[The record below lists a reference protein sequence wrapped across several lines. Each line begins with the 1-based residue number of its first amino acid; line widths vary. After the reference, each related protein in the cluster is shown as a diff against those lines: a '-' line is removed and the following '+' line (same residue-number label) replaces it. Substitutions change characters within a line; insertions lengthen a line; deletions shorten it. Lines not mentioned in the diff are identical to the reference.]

1 MTRTLTGARFRD
13 TGRRTRVLFVA
24 GLSPVPDGS
33 AGGGVTEATTLFNQG
48 LGEDFEFVP
57 MSTTM
62 PSNPPPGLIRRTV
75 LAARRL
81 VTFCRLVRASDAL
94 LVFTSDGF
102 SFLEKGM
109 LCLIARFMG
118 RPTILRLGGGRLAEQ
133 YDQSPLFAWYV
144 RTVLRNIAV
153 LPCQSSFWVQFVRRA
168 IDGTRSAVKIIEIGN
183 GVEVDALPSSERRDS
198 QKIGFLGWTNKEKGI
213 FDTLAAFKRILA
225 REPRALL
232 RVAGGGRDYPA
243 FVAEVQRLGLS
254 RHVDCLGWLP
264 RDQVPSFLQSLNVL
278 VLPSYAEGLP
288 NALLEAMAAGVPV
301 VATSVGGVTD
311 LIGQSGGGIL
321 INPGDIGMLANAV
334 SKLLTDADGAAEI
347 GARGRRFVRE
357 RHDISVVAAKYREA
371 FRSVLPQSSTPPKPA
386 GTAVIRAGT
395 SR

>member
-1 MTRTLTGARFRD
+1 M
-13 TGRRTRVLFVA
+13 TRVLFVA

-48 LGEDFEFVP
+48 LGEDFEFLA

-62 PSNPPPGLIRRTV
+62 PSNPPPGLMRRAA

-81 VTFCRLVRASDAL
+81 VTFCRLVRQSDAV

-102 SFLEKGM
+102 SFVEKGT
-109 LCLIARFMG
+109 LCLIARIMG
-118 RPTILRLGGGRLAEQ
+118 RPAILRLGGGRLAEQ
-133 YDQSPLFAWYV
+133 YDRSPLFAWCV
-144 RTVLRNIAV
+144 RAVLRNMSV
-153 LPCQSSFWVQFVRRA
+153 LPCQSGFWVQFVRRA
-168 IDGTRSAVKIIEIGN
+168 TDRTGSAVKIVEIGN
-183 GVEVDALPSSERRDS
+183 GVHVDAMHSSGRRDS
-198 QKIGFLGWTNKEKGI
+198 LIVGFLGWTNKEKGI
-213 FDTLAAFKRILA
+213 FDTLDAFARVVA
-225 REPRALL
+225 REPRTVL

-243 FVAEVQRLGLS
+243 FVAEVQRRGLS
-254 RHVDCLGWLP
+254 GHVDCLGWLP

-301 VATSVGGVTD
+301 VATSVGGITD

-321 INPGDIGMLANAV
+321 INPGDSASLANAV
-334 SKLLTDADGAAEI
+334 MTLLTDVDRAAEMA
-347 GARGRRFVRE
+347 ARGQRFVRE
-357 RHDISVVAAKYREA
+357 RHDIKVVAAKYREA
-371 FRSVLPQSSTPPKPA
+371 FKSVLPATSTPPKPA
-386 GTAVIRAGT
+386 GTVIPAGT

>member
-1 MTRTLTGARFRD
+1 M
-13 TGRRTRVLFVA
+13 TRVLFVG

-48 LGEDFEFVP
+48 LGEDFEFVA

-62 PSNPPPGLIRRTV
+62 PSNPPPGLMRRAT

-81 VTFCRLVRASDAL
+81 ATFCRLVRGSDAV
-94 LVFTSDGF
+94 LVFTSDGL
-102 SFLEKGM
+102 SFLEKGT
-109 LCLIARFMG
+109 LCLIARFMS

-133 YDQSPLFAWYV
+133 YDRSPLFAWCV
-144 RTVLRNIAV
+144 RTVLRNVSV
-153 LPCQSSFWVQFVRRA
+153 LPCQSGFWVQFVRRA

-183 GVEVDALPSSERRDS
+183 GVQVAALPSTGRRHS
-198 QKIGFLGWTNKEKGI
+198 LKVGFLGWTNKEKGI
-213 FDTLAAFKRILA
+213 FDTLAAFKRVLA
-225 REPRALL
+225 REPQALL

-254 RHVDCLGWLP
+254 PHVDCLGWLP

-301 VATSVGGVTD
+301 VATAVGGVTD
-311 LIGQSGGGIL
+311 LIGESGGGIL
-321 INPGDIGMLANAV
+321 TSPGDIESLANAITT
-334 SKLLTDADGAAEI
+334 LLKDGHAAAEL
-347 GARGRRFVRE
+347 GAKGQRFVRE
-357 RHDISVVAAKYREA
+357 RHDIKVVAAKYREA
-371 FRSVLPQSSTPPKPA
+371 FRSVLPPSSTPPKPA
-386 GTAVIRAGT
+386 GTTVIPAGT